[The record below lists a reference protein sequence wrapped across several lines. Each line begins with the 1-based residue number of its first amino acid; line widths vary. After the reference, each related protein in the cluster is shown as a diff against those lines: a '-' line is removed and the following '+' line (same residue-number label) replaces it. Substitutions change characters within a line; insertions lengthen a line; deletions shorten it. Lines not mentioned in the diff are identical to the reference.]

1 MDDILKEFLTESME
15 GLDLLDTKFVMLEQ
29 NPDDRDT
36 LASIFRTIHTIKGT
50 CGFLG
55 FGHLEKLT
63 HAGENLLSLLRDGK
77 LQFTREIASALLNM
91 LDAVRT
97 MLGEVERT
105 GGDGEEGYEALI
117 ETLHRLKE
125 GGGATP
131 VSESPTLE
139 SVLLDEP
146 PPTADNPP
154 EPATADFFL
163 EAAPHSEADPA
174 SPAPDDIFLE
184 APPAADLLPAL
195 PPISSTP
202 KGKAPAKAN
211 SASSALPDNL
221 IFFGEPPAKPTVPAP
236 TPAPATV
243 ARPAPATPT
252 PAPKAEPAPATPE
265 RASAVSTA
273 PAAAASA
280 PPTIADS
287 SIRVDVPLLDKL
299 MNLVGEL
306 VLARN
311 QILEYSVLQ
320 ENPPLLAA
328 SQRLNLITSELQEGI
343 MRTRMQPIN
352 NIWAKFPRV
361 VRDLSVSCGKQVRVD
376 MEGKETELDKSLIEA
391 MKDPLTHL
399 IRNAI
404 DHGVELPAIRQ
415 ANGKPAEG
423 CLAMRAYHEGGQVHI
438 EIGDDGAGINPI
450 KLRDKAL
457 EKGLIT
463 QERATVMS
471 DQDIRRLIFLP
482 GFSTAEKITNI
493 SGRGVG
499 MDVVKTNIE
508 KIGGVIDLE
517 SELGRGTTFKIR
529 IPLTLAIVPALI
541 VTSGKQRF
549 AIPQVNLLE
558 LIRVNEEQR
567 ATAIEY
573 VHSNPVYRLR
583 GKLLPIVH
591 LNRELALN
599 SGSTS
604 GVINIV
610 VLQAGQHQFGLV
622 VDQINDT
629 QEIVVKPLDKV
640 LQDIPVFAG
649 ATIMG
654 DGRVALIL
662 DVLGIAQQA
671 RVLSDGHDQPLS
683 AHAREAKE
691 HEAERQTLLVVRSPG
706 NGRLAIPL
714 APVSRLEEIE
724 LDQVE
729 GAGDID
735 VVQYRGQILPLLRLR
750 DILSERR
757 SFDRSFGAED
767 SGVNTRLL
775 QVIVFG
781 DGARRIGLVVDEI
794 LDIIQGVFEIK
805 GRSTRSGVAST
816 LVIQGRV
823 TELFDVQGFLQH
835 AAPLLALVEEA

>member
-105 GGDGEEGYEALI
+105 GGDGEEGYEDLI
-117 ETLHRLKE
+117 DTLHRLKE
-125 GGGATP
+125 GGATS
-131 VSESPTLE
+131 VSESPVLE
-139 SVLLDEP
+139 SVPPDEP

-163 EAAPHSEADPA
+163 EAAPHSAADTA

-184 APPAADLLPAL
+184 APPAASLLPAL
-195 PPISSTP
+195 PPISSAP
-202 KGKAPAKAN
+202 KAKAAAKAS

-221 IFFGEPPAKPTVPAP
+221 IFFGEPPAKPPAPAP
-236 TPAPATV
+236 TPAPA
-243 ARPAPATPT
+243 AAIRPAPAT
-252 PAPKAEPAPATPE
+252 PAPKAEPAPAAPE
-265 RASAVSTA
+265 RSSAVSAA
-273 PAAAASA
+273 PAAPAGA

-463 QERATVMS
+463 QERAAVMS

-671 RVLSDGHDQPLS
+671 RVLSDSHDQHLS

-729 GAGDID
+729 GAGDVD
-735 VVQYRGQILPLLRLR
+735 VVQYRGQILPLIRLR

-767 SGVNTRLL
+767 GGANTKLL

>member
-1 MDDILKEFLTESME
+1 MDDILKEFLTESLE
-15 GLDLLDTKFVMLEQ
+15 GLDQLDTKFVLLEQ
-29 NPDDRDT
+29 NPEDRDT
-36 LASIFRTIHTIKGT
+36 LASIFRTVHTIKGT

-77 LQFTREIASALLNM
+77 LQFSREIASALLNM

-105 GGDGEEGYEALI
+105 GGDGEEAYADLI
-117 ETLHRLKE
+117 ETLNRLKT
-125 GGGATP
+125 GGTGASADSAASP
-131 VSESPTLE
+131 VAIL
-139 SVLLDEP
+139 
-146 PPTADNPP
+146 AP
-154 EPATADFFL
+154 EI
-163 EAAPHSEADPA
+163 PA
-174 SPAPDDIFLE
+174 SPINE
-184 APPAADLLPAL
+184 APASADCEFLLAPAADVLFNAVEKTPPDTEATFSPASQPAL
-195 PPISSTP
+195 
-202 KGKAPAKAN
+202 
-211 SASSALPDNL
+211 DNL
-221 IFFGEPPAKPTVPAP
+221 IFFGVP
-236 TPAPATV
+236 
-243 ARPAPATPT
+243 
-252 PAPKAEPAPATPE
+252 EPAPSVPE
-265 RASAVSTA
+265 
-273 PAAAASA
+273 PAAAAVPMPAVSA
-280 PPTIADS
+280 PQPPAEPISPPPERAGPAPVAPSNGAPTIAES

-311 QILEYSVLQ
+311 QILEYSTLQ
-320 ENPPLLAA
+320 ENVPLLAA

-361 VRDLSVSCGKQVRVD
+361 VRDLSVSCGKQVRVE

-404 DHGVELPAIRQ
+404 DHGVELPAIRR
-415 ANGKPAEG
+415 ADGKPEEG
-423 CLAMRAYHEGGQVHI
+423 RLSMRAYHEGGQVHI
-438 EIGDDGAGINPI
+438 EIGDDGAGINPG
-450 KLRDKAL
+450 KLRNKAL
-457 EKGLIT
+457 ERGLIT
-463 QERATVMS
+463 AERALTMT

-517 SELGRGTTFKIR
+517 SELGHGTTFKIR

-541 VTSGKQRF
+541 ITSGKERF

-558 LIRVNEEQR
+558 LIRINEEQR
-567 ATAIEY
+567 STAIEY

-591 LNRELALN
+591 LNRELRLAPARA
-599 SGSTS
+599 T

-671 RVLSDGHDQPLS
+671 HILSESHDQGIS
-683 AHAREAKE
+683 AQLREARARA
-691 HEAERQTLLVVRSPG
+691 AERQTLLLVRSPG
-706 NGRLAIPL
+706 NSRLAIPL
-714 APVSRLEEIE
+714 APVARLEEIPV
-724 LDQVE
+724 DQVE
-729 GAGDID
+729 SAGDVD
-735 VVQYRGQILPLLRLR
+735 VVQYRGQILPLIHLR

-757 SFDRSFGAED
+757 SFNRLAEAGGAAAD
-767 SGVNTRLL
+767 ANLL
-775 QVIVFG
+775 QAIVFG
-781 DGARRIGLVVDEI
+781 DGVRQVGLIVDEI
-794 LDIIQGVFEIK
+794 LDIIQDVFEVK
-805 GRSTRSGVAST
+805 GRATRNGVSGT

-823 TELFDVQGFLQH
+823 TELFDVDSFLRRV
-835 AAPLLALVEEA
+835 APLLALVEEV

>member
-1 MDDILKEFLTESME
+1 MDDILKEFLTESLE

-29 NPDDRDT
+29 NPNDRDT

-77 LQFTREIASALLNM
+77 LSFNQEIASALLNM

-105 GGDGEEGYEALI
+105 GGDGEEGYSGLI
-117 ETLHRLKE
+117 ELLNRLKE
-125 GGGATP
+125 GGAT
-131 VSESPTLE
+131 S
-139 SVLLDEP
+139 
-146 PPTADNPP
+146 PPTVVSIPTPTAATSEPLPDYFLAPVDP
-154 EPATADFFL
+154 EPQV
-163 EAAPHSEADPA
+163 PPDPPFTPEQ
-174 SPAPDDIFLE
+174 PAPDNN
-184 APPAADLLPAL
+184 AATPATRF
-195 PPISSTP
+195 S
-202 KGKAPAKAN
+202 N
-211 SASSALPDNL
+211 NL
-221 IFFGEPPAKPTVPAP
+221 IFFAEPEPPAHSVPPLPLPPPEPEPAPSRVSAPPPPATDSATATIDRSSSLPTPPPAP
-236 TPAPATV
+236 TTGGGAL
-243 ARPAPATPT
+243 
-252 PAPKAEPAPATPE
+252 
-265 RASAVSTA
+265 
-273 PAAAASA
+273 
-280 PPTIADS
+280 TIAES
-287 SIRVDVPLLDKL
+287 SIRVDIPLLDKL

-320 ENPPLLAA
+320 ENSPLLAA

-361 VRDLSVSCGKQVRVD
+361 VRDLSVSCGKQVRVE
-376 MEGKETELDKSLIEA
+376 MEGKETELDKTLIEA

-404 DHGVELPAIRQ
+404 DHGVELPAVRR
-415 ANGKPAEG
+415 ASGKSDEG
-423 CLAMRAYHEGGQVHI
+423 QLSMRAYHEGGQVHI
-438 EIGDDGAGINPI
+438 EIGDDGAGINPV
-450 KLRDKAL
+450 KLRNKAL

-463 QERATVMS
+463 PERAATMT

-517 SELGRGTTFKIR
+517 SELGHGTTFKIR

-541 VTSGKQRF
+541 ITSGKERF

-567 ATAIEY
+567 NAAIEY

-591 LNRELALN
+591 LNRELRLSNVRA
-599 SGSTS
+599 G
-604 GVINIV
+604 GVTNIV

-671 RVLSDGHDQPLS
+671 RLLSDSHDQNVSSQLLE
-683 AHAREAKE
+683 AHCHAAD
-691 HEAERQTLLVVRSPG
+691 RQTLLLVRSPG
-706 NGRLAIPL
+706 NSRLAIPL
-714 APVSRLEEIE
+714 GPVSRLEEVP

-729 GAGDID
+729 AAGDVD
-735 VVQYRGQILPLLRLR
+735 VIQYRGQILPLIHLH

-757 SFDRSFGAED
+757 AYNRVTDPD
-767 SGVNTRLL
+767 SSHANTNLL

-781 DGARRIGLVVDEI
+781 DRSCQVGLIVDEI
-794 LDIIQGVFEIK
+794 LDIIQDVFEVK
-805 GRSTRSGVAST
+805 GRSTRTGVSST

-823 TELFDVQGFLQH
+823 TELFDVEHFLRRV
-835 AAPLLALVEEA
+835 APLLALTEEV

>member
-1 MDDILKEFLTESME
+1 MDDILKEFLTESLE
-15 GLDLLDTKFVMLEQ
+15 GLDQLDTKFVLLEQ
-29 NPDDRDT
+29 NPEDRDT
-36 LASIFRTIHTIKGT
+36 LASIFRTVHTIKGT

-77 LQFTREIASALLNM
+77 LQFSREIASALLNM

-105 GGDGEEGYEALI
+105 GGDGEESYADLI
-117 ETLHRLKE
+117 ETLNRLKT
-125 GGGATP
+125 GGASASAGSAASP
-131 VSESPTLE
+131 VTIPAPEIPASPINEAPAGAHCEFLLAPAAD
-139 SVLLDEP
+139 VLLDAVEKTP
-146 PPTADNPP
+146 PDA
-154 EPATADFFL
+154 EATF
-163 EAAPHSEADPA
+163 SPA
-174 SPAPDDIFLE
+174 SQ
-184 APPAADLLPAL
+184 PAL
-195 PPISSTP
+195 
-202 KGKAPAKAN
+202 
-211 SASSALPDNL
+211 DNL
-221 IFFGEPPAKPTVPAP
+221 IFFGVP
-236 TPAPATV
+236 
-243 ARPAPATPT
+243 
-252 PAPKAEPAPATPE
+252 EPAPSVPEPAATAPMPTASAPQPPAEPISPPPE
-265 RASAVSTA
+265 RASPA
-273 PAAAASA
+273 PVA
-280 PPTIADS
+280 PSNGAPTIAES

-311 QILEYSVLQ
+311 QILEYSTLQ
-320 ENPPLLAA
+320 ENVPLLAA

-361 VRDLSVSCGKQVRVD
+361 VRDLSVSCGKQVRVE

-404 DHGVELPAIRQ
+404 DHGVELPAIRR
-415 ANGKPAEG
+415 ADGKPEEG
-423 CLAMRAYHEGGQVHI
+423 RLSMRAYHEGGQVHI
-438 EIGDDGAGINPI
+438 EIGDDGAGINPG
-450 KLRDKAL
+450 KLRNKAL

-463 QERATVMS
+463 AERALTMT

-517 SELGRGTTFKIR
+517 SELGHGTTFKIR

-541 VTSGKQRF
+541 ITSGKERF

-558 LIRVNEEQR
+558 LIRINEEQR
-567 ATAIEY
+567 STAIEY

-591 LNRELALN
+591 LNRELRLAPARA
-599 SGSTS
+599 T

-671 RVLSDGHDQPLS
+671 HILSESHDQGVS
-683 AHAREAKE
+683 AQLREARAGA
-691 HEAERQTLLVVRSPG
+691 AERQTLLLVRSPG
-706 NGRLAIPL
+706 NSRLAIPL
-714 APVSRLEEIE
+714 APVSRLEEIPIN
-724 LDQVE
+724 QVE
-729 GAGDID
+729 SAGDVD
-735 VVQYRGQILPLLRLR
+735 VVQYRGQILPLIHLR

-757 SFDRSFGAED
+757 SFNRLVDAGGAPVD
-767 SGVNTRLL
+767 ANLL
-775 QVIVFG
+775 QAIVFG
-781 DGARRIGLVVDEI
+781 DGLRQVGLIVDEI
-794 LDIIQGVFEIK
+794 LDIIQDVFEVK
-805 GRSTRSGVAST
+805 GRATRNGVSGT

-823 TELFDVQGFLQH
+823 TELFDVEGFLRRV
-835 AAPLLALVEEA
+835 APLLALVEEV

>member
-1 MDDILKEFLTESME
+1 MDDILKEFLTESLE

-36 LASIFRTIHTIKGT
+36 LASIFRTVHTIKGT

-77 LQFTREIASALLNM
+77 LKFTREIASALLNM

-105 GGDGEEGYEALI
+105 GGDGEESYPGLI
-117 ETLHRLKE
+117 ETLNRLKE
-125 GGGATP
+125 GGNA
-131 VSESPTLE
+131 
-139 SVLLDEP
+139 
-146 PPTADNPP
+146 PPTAPP
-154 EPATADFFL
+154 V
-163 EAAPHSEADPA
+163 APPTL
-174 SPAPDDIFLE
+174 APDISQNSAADGIFLD
-184 APPAADLLPAL
+184 AASSTPDLLPPL
-195 PPISSTP
+195 PPAPTLPFPTTGGTDAAP
-202 KGKAPAKAN
+202 KTAPT
-211 SASSALPDNL
+211 SQALPDNL
-221 IFFGEPPAKPTVPAP
+221 FFFSEPEPPASETSPPPPEPAARAAPAVPISDPVPA
-236 TPAPATV
+236 
-243 ARPAPATPT
+243 
-252 PAPKAEPAPATPE
+252 E
-265 RASAVSTA
+265 RS
-273 PAAAASA
+273 SA
-280 PPTIADS
+280 PPSGGTLTPIAES

-320 ENPPLLAA
+320 ENSPLLAA

-343 MRTRMQPIN
+343 MRTRMQPIH
-352 NIWAKFPRV
+352 NIWSKFPRV
-361 VRDLSVSCGKQVRVD
+361 VRDLSVSCGKQVRVE

-404 DHGVELPAIRQ
+404 DHGVELPAIRR
-415 ANGKPAEG
+415 ANGKPEEG
-423 CLAMRAYHEGGQVHI
+423 RLSMRAYHEGGQVHI
-438 EIGDDGAGINPI
+438 EIGDDGAGINPG
-450 KLRDKAL
+450 KLRNKAL

-463 QERATVMS
+463 PERATTMS

-517 SELGRGTTFKIR
+517 SELGHGTTFKIR

-541 VTSGKQRF
+541 ITTGKERF

-567 ATAIEY
+567 NTAIEY

-591 LNRELALN
+591 LNRELRLTTA
-599 SGSTS
+599 STS
-604 GVINIV
+604 SVINIV

-671 RVLSDGHDQPLS
+671 KVLSDTHDPSLS
-683 AHAREAKE
+683 AQLRAGRTRT
-691 HEAERQTLLVVRSPG
+691 AERQTLLLVRSPG
-706 NGRLAIPL
+706 NSRLAIPL
-714 APVSRLEEIE
+714 GPVSRLEEIPM
-724 LDQVE
+724 DQVE
-729 GAGDID
+729 TAGEVD
-735 VVQYRGQILPLLRLR
+735 VVQYRGQILPLIHLR
-750 DILSERR
+750 DILAERR
-757 SFDRSFGAED
+757 SFNRLSASEGS
-767 SGVNTRLL
+767 SGSADLL

-781 DGARRIGLVVDEI
+781 DSTCQVGLIVDEI
-794 LDIIQGVFEIK
+794 LDIIQDVFEIK
-805 GRSTRSGVAST
+805 GRSTRTGVSST

-823 TELFDVQGFLQH
+823 TELFDVESFLRRV
-835 AAPLLALVEEA
+835 APLLASVEEV

>member
-1 MDDILKEFLTESME
+1 MDEIIKEFLTESLE
-15 GLDLLDTKFVMLEQ
+15 GLDQLDTKFVTLEQ

-36 LASIFRTIHTIKGT
+36 LAGIFRTVHTIKGT

-55 FGHLEKLT
+55 FSRLEKLT

-77 LQFTREIASALLNM
+77 LSFNQEIATALLAM

-97 MLGEVERT
+97 ILSEVERT
-105 GGDGEEGYEALI
+105 ETDGEEDYPALI

-125 GGGATP
+125 GGGVA
-131 VSESPTLE
+131 
-139 SVLLDEP
+139 P
-146 PPTADNPP
+146 PPTPPAKTAPSPTPSTTEAVPSPVVAPPPHLPPVNIIPPPPKPADPAPQAVITPVAALP
-154 EPATADFFL
+154 EPA
-163 EAAPHSEADPA
+163 
-174 SPAPDDIFLE
+174 
-184 APPAADLLPAL
+184 
-195 PPISSTP
+195 PIIQEHP
-202 KGKAPAKAN
+202 VAG
-211 SASSALPDNL
+211 
-221 IFFGEPPAKPTVPAP
+221 PAP
-236 TPAPATV
+236 TASPPAV
-243 ARPAPATPT
+243 
-252 PAPKAEPAPATPE
+252 
-265 RASAVSTA
+265 
-273 PAAAASA
+273 
-280 PPTIADS
+280 ADS

-311 QILEYSVLQ
+311 QILEYTILQ
-320 ENPPLLAA
+320 ENPPLQAA

-352 NIWAKFPRV
+352 NIWAKFPRI
-361 VRDLSVSCGKQVRVD
+361 VRDLALSCDKQVRVI

-399 IRNAI
+399 VRNAV
-404 DHGVELPAIRQ
+404 DHGVELPAVRRS
-415 ANGKPAEG
+415 AGKPEEG
-423 CLAMRAYHEGGQVHI
+423 CLLMRAYHEGGQVHI
-438 EIGDDGAGINPI
+438 EIADDGAGINPI
-450 KLRDKAL
+450 KLRNKAL
-457 EKGLIT
+457 ERGLIT
-463 QERATVMS
+463 PERAGTMS
-471 DQDIRRLIFLP
+471 DQDLRRLIFLA

-517 SELGRGTTFKIR
+517 SELGRGSTFKIR

-541 VTSGKQRF
+541 ITSGGERF

-558 LIRVNEEQR
+558 LIRINEEQR
-567 ATAIEY
+567 GVAIEY

-591 LNRELALN
+591 LNRELELVAGRSN
-599 SGSTS
+599 A
-604 GVINIV
+604 VNIV

-671 RVLSDGHDQPLS
+671 RILSESHDHNVAAQQ
-683 AHAREAKE
+683 REARDRDG
-691 HEAERQTLLVVRSPG
+691 ERQTLLLVRSPG

-714 APVSRLEEIE
+714 APVSRLEEFPA
-724 LDQVE
+724 DQVE
-729 GAGDID
+729 SAGEVD
-735 VVQYRGQILPLLRLR
+735 VIQYRGQILPLIRLK
-750 DILSERR
+750 DILGERR
-757 SFDRSFGAED
+757 TADRLAHAESD
-767 SGVNTRLL
+767 VPTSDLL
-775 QVIVFG
+775 EVIVFG
-781 DGARRIGLVVDEI
+781 DGARRVGLAVDEI
-794 LDIIQGVFEIK
+794 IDIVQDVFEIK
-805 GRSTRSGVAST
+805 GRSTRSGVAGT
-816 LVIQGRV
+816 LVIQNRV
-823 TELFDVQGFLQH
+823 TELFDVQGFLHQVE
-835 AAPLLALVEEA
+835 PLLALAEEA

>member
-1 MDDILKEFLTESME
+1 MDDILKEFLTESLE
-15 GLDLLDTKFVMLEQ
+15 GLDQLDTKFVLLEQ
-29 NPDDRDT
+29 NPEDRDT
-36 LASIFRTIHTIKGT
+36 LASIFRTVHTIKGT

-77 LQFTREIASALLNM
+77 LQFSREIASALLNM

-105 GGDGEEGYEALI
+105 GGDGEEAYADLI
-117 ETLHRLKE
+117 ETLNRLKT
-125 GGGATP
+125 GGAGASTGLAASP
-131 VSESPTLE
+131 VTIPAPEIPASPINEAPAGAHCEFLLAPAAD
-139 SVLLDEP
+139 VLLDAVEKTP
-146 PPTADNPP
+146 PDAG
-154 EPATADFFL
+154 ATF
-163 EAAPHSEADPA
+163 SPA
-174 SPAPDDIFLE
+174 SQ
-184 APPAADLLPAL
+184 PAL
-195 PPISSTP
+195 
-202 KGKAPAKAN
+202 
-211 SASSALPDNL
+211 DNL
-221 IFFGEPPAKPTVPAP
+221 IFFGVPEPVALAPEPAAATAPMPTASAPQPPA
-236 TPAPATV
+236 
-243 ARPAPATPT
+243 
-252 PAPKAEPAPATPE
+252 EPVSPPPE
-265 RASAVSTA
+265 RAGPA
-273 PAAAASA
+273 PVA
-280 PPTIADS
+280 PSNGAPTIAES

-311 QILEYSVLQ
+311 QILEYSTLQ
-320 ENPPLLAA
+320 ENVPLLAA

-361 VRDLSVSCGKQVRVD
+361 VRDLSVSCGKQVRVE

-404 DHGVELPAIRQ
+404 DHGVELPAIRR
-415 ANGKPAEG
+415 ADGKPEEG
-423 CLAMRAYHEGGQVHI
+423 RLSMRAYHEGGQVHI
-438 EIGDDGAGINPI
+438 EIGDDGAGINPG
-450 KLRDKAL
+450 KLRNKAL

-463 QERATVMS
+463 AERALTMT

-517 SELGRGTTFKIR
+517 SELGHGTTFKIR

-541 VTSGKQRF
+541 ITSGKERF

-558 LIRVNEEQR
+558 LIRINEEQR
-567 ATAIEY
+567 STAIEY

-591 LNRELALN
+591 LNRELRLAPARA
-599 SGSTS
+599 T

-671 RVLSDGHDQPLS
+671 HILSESHDQGIS
-683 AHAREAKE
+683 AQLREARARA
-691 HEAERQTLLVVRSPG
+691 AERQTLLLVRSPG
-706 NGRLAIPL
+706 NSRLAIPL
-714 APVSRLEEIE
+714 APVSRLEEIPV
-724 LDQVE
+724 DQVE
-729 GAGDID
+729 SAGDVD
-735 VVQYRGQILPLLRLR
+735 VVQYRGQILPLIHLR

-757 SFDRSFGAED
+757 SFNRLAEAGGAAAD
-767 SGVNTRLL
+767 ANLL
-775 QVIVFG
+775 QAIVFG
-781 DGARRIGLVVDEI
+781 DGVRQVGLIVDEI
-794 LDIIQGVFEIK
+794 LDIIQDVFEVK
-805 GRSTRSGVAST
+805 GRATRNGVSGT

-823 TELFDVQGFLQH
+823 TELFDVDSFLRRV
-835 AAPLLALVEEA
+835 APLLALVEEV

>member
-1 MDDILKEFLTESME
+1 MDDILKEFLTESLE
-15 GLDLLDTKFVMLEQ
+15 GLDQLDTKFVLLEQ
-29 NPDDRDT
+29 NPEDRDT
-36 LASIFRTIHTIKGT
+36 LASIFRTVHTIKGT

-77 LQFTREIASALLNM
+77 LQFSREIASALLNM

-105 GGDGEEGYEALI
+105 GGDGEESYADLI
-117 ETLHRLKE
+117 ETLNRLKT
-125 GGGATP
+125 GGASASAGSAASP
-131 VSESPTLE
+131 VTIPAPEIPASPINEAPAGAHCEFLLAPAAD
-139 SVLLDEP
+139 VLLDAVEKTP
-146 PPTADNPP
+146 PDA
-154 EPATADFFL
+154 EATF
-163 EAAPHSEADPA
+163 SPA
-174 SPAPDDIFLE
+174 SQ
-184 APPAADLLPAL
+184 PAL
-195 PPISSTP
+195 
-202 KGKAPAKAN
+202 
-211 SASSALPDNL
+211 DNL
-221 IFFGEPPAKPTVPAP
+221 IFFGVP
-236 TPAPATV
+236 
-243 ARPAPATPT
+243 
-252 PAPKAEPAPATPE
+252 EPAPSVPDPAATAPMPTASAPQPPAEPISPPPE
-265 RASAVSTA
+265 RASPA
-273 PAAAASA
+273 PVA
-280 PPTIADS
+280 PSNGAPTIAES

-311 QILEYSVLQ
+311 QILEYSTLQ
-320 ENPPLLAA
+320 ENVPLLAA

-361 VRDLSVSCGKQVRVD
+361 VRDLSVSCGKQVRVE

-404 DHGVELPAIRQ
+404 DHGVELPAIRR
-415 ANGKPAEG
+415 ADGKPEEG
-423 CLAMRAYHEGGQVHI
+423 RLSMRAYHEGGQVHI
-438 EIGDDGAGINPI
+438 EIGDDGAGINPG
-450 KLRDKAL
+450 KLRNKAL

-463 QERATVMS
+463 AERALTMT

-517 SELGRGTTFKIR
+517 SELGHGTTFKIR

-541 VTSGKQRF
+541 ITSGKERF

-558 LIRVNEEQR
+558 LIRINEEQR
-567 ATAIEY
+567 STAIEY

-591 LNRELALN
+591 LNRELRLAPARA
-599 SGSTS
+599 T

-671 RVLSDGHDQPLS
+671 HILSESHDQGIS
-683 AHAREAKE
+683 AQLREARARA
-691 HEAERQTLLVVRSPG
+691 AERQTLLLVRSPG
-706 NGRLAIPL
+706 NSRLAIPL
-714 APVSRLEEIE
+714 APVSRLEEIPV
-724 LDQVE
+724 DQVE
-729 GAGDID
+729 SAGDVD
-735 VVQYRGQILPLLRLR
+735 VVQYRGQILPLIHLR

-757 SFDRSFGAED
+757 SFNRLAEAGGAAAD
-767 SGVNTRLL
+767 TNLL
-775 QVIVFG
+775 QAIVFG
-781 DGARRIGLVVDEI
+781 DGVRQVGLIVDEI
-794 LDIIQGVFEIK
+794 LDIIQDVFEVK
-805 GRSTRSGVAST
+805 GRATRNGVSGT

-823 TELFDVQGFLQH
+823 TELFDVDSFLRRV
-835 AAPLLALVEEA
+835 APLLALVEEV

>member
-1 MDDILKEFLTESME
+1 MDDILKEFLTESLE
-15 GLDLLDTKFVMLEQ
+15 GLDQLDTKFVLLEQ
-29 NPDDRDT
+29 NPEDRET
-36 LASIFRTIHTIKGT
+36 LASIFRTVHTIKGT

-77 LQFTREIASALLNM
+77 LQFSREIASALLNM

-105 GGDGEEGYEALI
+105 GGDGEEAYPDLI
-117 ETLHRLKE
+117 ETLHRLKT
-125 GGGATP
+125 GGAAAH
-131 VSESPTLE
+131 SP
-139 SVLLDEP
+139 
-146 PPTADNPP
+146 
-154 EPATADFFL
+154 
-163 EAAPHSEADPA
+163 PA
-174 SPAPDDIFLE
+174 SPIVPSPEILSTPMSETATGEAGDFLL
-184 APPAADLLPAL
+184 APAAGAYPDAADPLSVEAG
-195 PPISSTP
+195 TN
-202 KGKAPAKAN
+202 AN
-211 SASSALPDNL
+211 PLAQPTADNL
-221 IFFGEPPAKPTVPAP
+221 IFFGLPEPTAAVPEPIIPAVAASSPP
-236 TPAPATV
+236 TPAPLAE
-243 ARPAPATPT
+243 AMAPAP
-252 PAPKAEPAPATPE
+252 E
-265 RASAVSTA
+265 R
-273 PAAAASA
+273 PNSA
-280 PPTIADS
+280 PVAPGSGAPTIAES

-311 QILEYSVLQ
+311 QILEYSTLQ
-320 ENPPLLAA
+320 ENAPLQAA

-361 VRDLSVSCGKQVRVD
+361 VRDLSVSCGKQVRVE

-415 ANGKPAEG
+415 ADGKPEEG
-423 CLAMRAYHEGGQVHI
+423 LLSMRAYHEGGQVHI
-438 EIGDDGAGINPI
+438 EIGDDGAGINPG
-450 KLRDKAL
+450 KLRNKAL

-463 QERATVMS
+463 AERATTMT

-517 SELGRGTTFKIR
+517 SELGHGTTFKIR

-541 VTSGKQRF
+541 ITSGKERF

-567 ATAIEY
+567 SSAIEY

-591 LNRELALN
+591 LNRELRLAPARA
-599 SGSTS
+599 T

-671 RVLSDGHDQPLS
+671 HILSESHDQGVS
-683 AHAREAKE
+683 AQLREARSRTS
-691 HEAERQTLLVVRSPG
+691 ERQTLLLVRSPG
-706 NGRLAIPL
+706 NSRLAIPL
-714 APVSRLEEIE
+714 APVSRLEEIPI
-724 LDQVE
+724 DQVE
-729 GAGDID
+729 SAGEVD
-735 VVQYRGQILPLLRLR
+735 VVQYRGQILPLIHLR

-757 SFDRSFGAED
+757 SFNRLVDAGAASVD
-767 SGVNTRLL
+767 ANLL
-775 QVIVFG
+775 QAIVFG
-781 DGARRIGLVVDEI
+781 DGVRQVGLIVDEI
-794 LDIIQGVFEIK
+794 LDIIQDVFEVK
-805 GRSTRSGVAST
+805 GRATRNGVSGT

-823 TELFDVQGFLQH
+823 TELFDVEGFLRRV
-835 AAPLLALVEEA
+835 APLLALVEEV

>member
-1 MDDILKEFLTESME
+1 MDEIIREFLTESLE
-15 GLDLLDTKFVMLEQ
+15 GLDQLDTKFVTLEQ

-36 LASIFRTIHTIKGT
+36 LASIFRTVHTIKGT

-55 FGHLEKLT
+55 FNRLEKLA

-77 LQFTREIASALLNM
+77 LSFNQEIATALLAM

-105 GGDGEEGYEALI
+105 EGDGEESYPALI

-125 GGGATP
+125 GDAA
-131 VSESPTLE
+131 
-139 SVLLDEP
+139 P
-146 PPTADNPP
+146 PPALPAVEAAPLPVAIDQPVAAQPPPAPVIAPTAPQPPPAPPAVSASVAASP
-154 EPATADFFL
+154 EPAPVIPERLA
-163 EAAPHSEADPA
+163 
-174 SPAPDDIFLE
+174 
-184 APPAADLLPAL
+184 APPAP
-195 PPISSTP
+195 S
-202 KGKAPAKAN
+202 AN
-211 SASSALPDNL
+211 
-221 IFFGEPPAKPTVPAP
+221 PPA
-236 TPAPATV
+236 
-243 ARPAPATPT
+243 
-252 PAPKAEPAPATPE
+252 
-265 RASAVSTA
+265 
-273 PAAAASA
+273 
-280 PPTIADS
+280 IADS

-311 QILEYSVLQ
+311 QILEYTILQ
-320 ENPPLLAA
+320 ENPPLQAA

-361 VRDLSVSCGKQVRVD
+361 VRDLALSCGKQVRVD

-399 IRNAI
+399 VRNAV
-404 DHGVELPAIRQ
+404 DHGVELPAVRRS
-415 ANGKPAEG
+415 AGKPEEG
-423 CLAMRAYHEGGQVHI
+423 RLLMRAYHEGGQVHI
-438 EIGDDGAGINPI
+438 EIADDGAGINPI
-450 KLRDKAL
+450 KLRNKAL
-457 EKGLIT
+457 ERGLIT
-463 QERATVMS
+463 QERAGSMS
-471 DQDIRRLIFLP
+471 DQDFRRLIFLA

-517 SELGRGTTFKIR
+517 SELGRGSIFKIR

-541 VTSGKQRF
+541 ITSGGERF

-558 LIRVNEEQR
+558 LIRINEEQR
-567 ATAIEY
+567 GAAIEY

-591 LNRELALN
+591 LNRELELTPGRSSA
-599 SGSTS
+599 
-604 GVINIV
+604 VNIV

-640 LQDIPVFAG
+640 LQDVPVFAG

-662 DVLGIAQQA
+662 DVLGVAQQA
-671 RVLSDGHDQPLS
+671 RILNESHDHNVATHP
-683 AHAREAKE
+683 
-691 HEAERQTLLVVRSPG
+691 HEARDRNSERQTLLLVRSPG

-714 APVSRLEEIE
+714 APVSRLEEFPA
-724 LDQVE
+724 DQVE
-729 GAGDID
+729 SAGEID
-735 VVQYRGQILPLLRLR
+735 VIQYRGQILPLIRLQ

-757 SFDRSFGAED
+757 TPDRLAHAE
-767 SGVNTRLL
+767 VNVPTSNLL
-775 QVIVFG
+775 EVIVFG
-781 DGARRIGLVVDEI
+781 DGARRIGLAVDEI
-794 LDIIQGVFEIK
+794 IDIVQDVFEIK
-805 GRSTRSGVAST
+805 GRSTRKGVAGT
-816 LVIQGRV
+816 LVIQNRV
-823 TELFDVQGFLQH
+823 TELFDVQGFLRQ
-835 AAPLLALVEEA
+835 AEPLLAMAEEA

>member
-1 MDDILKEFLTESME
+1 MDDILKEFLTESLE
-15 GLDLLDTKFVMLEQ
+15 GLDQLDTKFVLLEQ
-29 NPDDRDT
+29 NPEDRET
-36 LASIFRTIHTIKGT
+36 LASIFRTVHTIKGT

-77 LQFTREIASALLNM
+77 LQFSREIASALLNM

-105 GGDGEEGYEALI
+105 GGDGEEAYPDLI
-117 ETLHRLKE
+117 ETLHRLKT
-125 GGGATP
+125 GGAAAD
-131 VSESPTLE
+131 SP
-139 SVLLDEP
+139 
-146 PPTADNPP
+146 
-154 EPATADFFL
+154 
-163 EAAPHSEADPA
+163 PA
-174 SPAPDDIFLE
+174 SPVTMPSPEILSTPISETPTGQAGDFLLAPE
-184 APPAADLLPAL
+184 ASAYPDAADHFPVEAETNPNPPAQPAL
-195 PPISSTP
+195 
-202 KGKAPAKAN
+202 
-211 SASSALPDNL
+211 DNL
-221 IFFGEPPAKPTVPAP
+221 IFFGLPEPAAAVPELVIPAVAASTPP
-236 TPAPATV
+236 TPAPPTEAIS
-243 ARPAPATPT
+243 PAPERPG
-252 PAPKAEPAPATPE
+252 PAPV
-265 RASAVSTA
+265 ASGSGA
-273 PAAAASA
+273 
-280 PPTIADS
+280 PTIAES

-311 QILEYSVLQ
+311 QILEYSTLQ
-320 ENPPLLAA
+320 ENAPLQAA

-361 VRDLSVSCGKQVRVD
+361 VRDLSVSCGKQVRVE

-404 DHGVELPAIRQ
+404 DHGVELPTIRQ
-415 ANGKPAEG
+415 ADGKPEEG
-423 CLAMRAYHEGGQVHI
+423 LLSMRAYHEGGQVHI
-438 EIGDDGAGINPI
+438 EIGDDGAGINPG
-450 KLRDKAL
+450 KLRNKAL

-463 QERATVMS
+463 AERAATMT

-517 SELGRGTTFKIR
+517 SELGHGTTFKIR

-541 VTSGKQRF
+541 ITSGKERF

-567 ATAIEY
+567 STAIEY

-591 LNRELALN
+591 LNRELRLAPARA
-599 SGSTS
+599 T

-671 RVLSDGHDQPLS
+671 HILSESHDQGVS
-683 AHAREAKE
+683 AQLREARAGA
-691 HEAERQTLLVVRSPG
+691 AERQTLLLVRSPG
-706 NGRLAIPL
+706 NSRLAIPL
-714 APVSRLEEIE
+714 APVSRLEEIPIN
-724 LDQVE
+724 QVE
-729 GAGDID
+729 SAGDVD
-735 VVQYRGQILPLLRLR
+735 VVQYRGQILPLIHLR

-757 SFDRSFGAED
+757 SFNRLVDAGGAPVD
-767 SGVNTRLL
+767 ANLL
-775 QVIVFG
+775 QAIVFG
-781 DGARRIGLVVDEI
+781 DGLRQVGLIVDEI
-794 LDIIQGVFEIK
+794 LDIIQDVFEVK
-805 GRSTRSGVAST
+805 GRATRNGVSGT

-823 TELFDVQGFLQH
+823 TELFDVEGFLRRV
-835 AAPLLALVEEA
+835 APLLALVEEV

>member
-105 GGDGEEGYEALI
+105 GGDGEEGYEHLI
-117 ETLHRLKE
+117 DTLHRLKE
-125 GGGATP
+125 GGATS
-131 VSESPTLE
+131 VSESPVLE
-139 SVLLDEP
+139 SVPPDEP

-163 EAAPHSEADPA
+163 EAAPHSAADTA

-184 APPAADLLPAL
+184 APPAASLLPAL
-195 PPISSTP
+195 PPISSAP
-202 KGKAPAKAN
+202 KAKAAAKAS
-211 SASSALPDNL
+211 SASSALPDNV
-221 IFFGEPPAKPTVPAP
+221 IFFGEPPAKPPAPAP
-236 TPAPATV
+236 TPAPA
-243 ARPAPATPT
+243 AAIRPAPAT
-252 PAPKAEPAPATPE
+252 PAPKAEPAPAAPE
-265 RASAVSTA
+265 RSSAVSAA
-273 PAAAASA
+273 PAAPAGA

-463 QERATVMS
+463 QERAAVMS

-671 RVLSDGHDQPLS
+671 RVLSDSHDQHLS

-729 GAGDID
+729 GAGDVD
-735 VVQYRGQILPLLRLR
+735 VVQYRGQILPLIRLR

-767 SGVNTRLL
+767 GGANTKLL

>member
-1 MDDILKEFLTESME
+1 MDDILKEFLTESLE

-29 NPDDRDT
+29 NPNDRDT
-36 LASIFRTIHTIKGT
+36 LASIFITVHTIKGT

-77 LQFTREIASALLNM
+77 LSFNQDIASALLNM

-105 GGDGEEGYEALI
+105 GGDGDEGYSGLI
-117 ETLHRLKE
+117 EILNRLKE
-125 GGGATP
+125 GGSFSPAAVTPTPIPTDASAATVIANVP
-131 VSESPTLE
+131 
-139 SVLLDEP
+139 EP
-146 PPTADNPP
+146 LPDYFLVTPTAETQAPFCPSAD
-154 EPATADFFL
+154 EQATAT
-163 EAAPHSEADPA
+163 AASF
-174 SPAPDDIFLE
+174 S
-184 APPAADLLPAL
+184 
-195 PPISSTP
+195 
-202 KGKAPAKAN
+202 
-211 SASSALPDNL
+211 DNL
-221 IFFGEPPAKPTVPAP
+221 IFFAEPEPPARSAPPLPSPEPAPSRVVASPPPTTDNTTAVIERGSNPPPPPPAP
-236 TPAPATV
+236 TPCGA
-243 ARPAPATPT
+243 
-252 PAPKAEPAPATPE
+252 
-265 RASAVSTA
+265 
-273 PAAAASA
+273 
-280 PPTIADS
+280 PTIADS
-287 SIRVDVPLLDKL
+287 SIRVDIPLLDKL

-320 ENPPLLAA
+320 ENSPLLAA

-361 VRDLSVSCGKQVRVD
+361 VRDLSLSCGKQVRVE
-376 MEGKETELDKSLIEA
+376 MEGKETELDKTLIEA

-404 DHGVELPAIRQ
+404 DHGVELPAVRR
-415 ANGKPAEG
+415 ASGKPDEG
-423 CLAMRAYHEGGQVHI
+423 RLSMHAYHEGGQVHI

-450 KLRDKAL
+450 KLRNKAL

-463 QERATVMS
+463 PERAAAMT

-517 SELGRGTTFKIR
+517 SELGHGTTFKIR

-541 VTSGKQRF
+541 ITTGKERF

-567 ATAIEY
+567 SAAIEY

-591 LNRELALN
+591 LNRELRLSSARL
-599 SGSTS
+599 G
-604 GVINIV
+604 GVTNIV

-671 RVLSDGHDQPLS
+671 RLLSDSHDENVS
-683 AHAREAKE
+683 AQRREA
-691 HEAERQTLLVVRSPG
+691 HSHAADRQTLLLVRSPG
-706 NGRLAIPL
+706 NSRLAIPL
-714 APVSRLEEIE
+714 GPVSRLEEVP

-729 GAGDID
+729 AAGDVD
-735 VVQYRGQILPLLRLR
+735 VIQYRGQILPLIHLH

-757 SFDRSFGAED
+757 AYNRITDTESSHA
-767 SGVNTRLL
+767 NAHLL

-781 DGARRIGLVVDEI
+781 DRSCQVGLIVDEI
-794 LDIIQGVFEIK
+794 LDIIQDVFEIK
-805 GRSTRSGVAST
+805 GRSTRTGVSST

-823 TELFDVQGFLQH
+823 TELFDVEHFLRRV
-835 AAPLLALVEEA
+835 APLLALAEEV

>member
-1 MDDILKEFLTESME
+1 MDEIIKEFLTESLE
-15 GLDLLDTKFVMLEQ
+15 GLDQLDTKFVTLEQ

-36 LASIFRTIHTIKGT
+36 LASIFRTVHTIKGT

-55 FGHLEKLT
+55 FNRLEKLA

-77 LQFTREIASALLNM
+77 LSFNQEIATALLAM

-105 GGDGEEGYEALI
+105 EGDGEESYPALI

-125 GGGATP
+125 GDAA
-131 VSESPTLE
+131 
-139 SVLLDEP
+139 P
-146 PPTADNPP
+146 PPALPAVEAAPLPVAIDQPVAAQPPPAPVIAPTAPQPPPAPPAVSASVAASP
-154 EPATADFFL
+154 EPAPVIPERLA
-163 EAAPHSEADPA
+163 
-174 SPAPDDIFLE
+174 
-184 APPAADLLPAL
+184 APPAP
-195 PPISSTP
+195 S
-202 KGKAPAKAN
+202 AN
-211 SASSALPDNL
+211 
-221 IFFGEPPAKPTVPAP
+221 PPA
-236 TPAPATV
+236 
-243 ARPAPATPT
+243 
-252 PAPKAEPAPATPE
+252 
-265 RASAVSTA
+265 
-273 PAAAASA
+273 
-280 PPTIADS
+280 IADS

-311 QILEYSVLQ
+311 QILEYTILQ
-320 ENPPLLAA
+320 ENPPLQAA

-361 VRDLSVSCGKQVRVD
+361 VRDLALSCGKQVRVD

-399 IRNAI
+399 VRNAV
-404 DHGVELPAIRQ
+404 DHGVELPAVRRS
-415 ANGKPAEG
+415 AGKPEEG
-423 CLAMRAYHEGGQVHI
+423 RLLMRAYHEGGQVHI
-438 EIGDDGAGINPI
+438 EIADDGAGINPI
-450 KLRDKAL
+450 KLRNKAL
-457 EKGLIT
+457 ERGLIT
-463 QERATVMS
+463 QERAGSMS
-471 DQDIRRLIFLP
+471 DQDFRRLIFLA

-517 SELGRGTTFKIR
+517 SELGRGSIFKIR

-541 VTSGKQRF
+541 ITSGGERF

-558 LIRVNEEQR
+558 LIRINEEQR
-567 ATAIEY
+567 GAAIEY

-591 LNRELALN
+591 LNRELELTPGRSSA
-599 SGSTS
+599 
-604 GVINIV
+604 VNIV

-640 LQDIPVFAG
+640 LQDVPVFAG

-662 DVLGIAQQA
+662 DVLGVAQQA
-671 RVLSDGHDQPLS
+671 RILNESHDHNVATHP
-683 AHAREAKE
+683 
-691 HEAERQTLLVVRSPG
+691 HEARDRNSERQTLLLVRSPG

-714 APVSRLEEIE
+714 APVSRLEEFPA
-724 LDQVE
+724 DQVE
-729 GAGDID
+729 SAGEID
-735 VVQYRGQILPLLRLR
+735 VIQYRGQILPLIRLQ

-757 SFDRSFGAED
+757 TPDRLAHAE
-767 SGVNTRLL
+767 VNVPTSNLL
-775 QVIVFG
+775 EVIVFG
-781 DGARRIGLVVDEI
+781 DGARRIGLAVDEI
-794 LDIIQGVFEIK
+794 IDIVQDVFEIK
-805 GRSTRSGVAST
+805 GRSTRKGVAGT
-816 LVIQGRV
+816 LVIQNRV
-823 TELFDVQGFLQH
+823 TELFDVQGFLRQ
-835 AAPLLALVEEA
+835 AEPLLAMAEEA

>member
-1 MDDILKEFLTESME
+1 MDDILKEFLTESLE
-15 GLDLLDTKFVMLEQ
+15 GLDQLDTKFVLLEQ
-29 NPDDRDT
+29 NPEDRDT
-36 LASIFRTIHTIKGT
+36 LASIFRTVHTIKGT

-77 LQFTREIASALLNM
+77 LQFSREIASALLNM

-105 GGDGEEGYEALI
+105 GGDGEEAYADLI
-117 ETLHRLKE
+117 ETLNRLKT
-125 GGGATP
+125 GGVGASAGSAASP
-131 VSESPTLE
+131 VTIPALEIPASPINEAPAGADCEFLLAPAAD
-139 SVLLDEP
+139 VLLDAVEKAP
-146 PPTADNPP
+146 PDA
-154 EPATADFFL
+154 EATF
-163 EAAPHSEADPA
+163 SPA
-174 SPAPDDIFLE
+174 SQ
-184 APPAADLLPAL
+184 PAL
-195 PPISSTP
+195 
-202 KGKAPAKAN
+202 
-211 SASSALPDNL
+211 DNL
-221 IFFGEPPAKPTVPAP
+221 IFFGVPEPVPLAPEPAAATAPMPTASAPQPPA
-236 TPAPATV
+236 
-243 ARPAPATPT
+243 
-252 PAPKAEPAPATPE
+252 EPVSPPPE
-265 RASAVSTA
+265 RASPA
-273 PAAAASA
+273 PVA
-280 PPTIADS
+280 PSNGAPTIAES

-311 QILEYSVLQ
+311 QILEYSTLQ
-320 ENPPLLAA
+320 ENVPLLAA

-361 VRDLSVSCGKQVRVD
+361 VRDLSVSCGKQVRVE

-404 DHGVELPAIRQ
+404 DHGVELPAIRR
-415 ANGKPAEG
+415 ADGKPEEG
-423 CLAMRAYHEGGQVHI
+423 RLSMRAYHEGGQVHI
-438 EIGDDGAGINPI
+438 EIGDDGAGINPG
-450 KLRDKAL
+450 KLRNKAL

-463 QERATVMS
+463 AERALTMT

-517 SELGRGTTFKIR
+517 SELGHGTTFKIR

-541 VTSGKQRF
+541 ITSGKERF

-558 LIRVNEEQR
+558 LIRINEEQR
-567 ATAIEY
+567 STAIEY

-591 LNRELALN
+591 LNRELRLAPARA
-599 SGSTS
+599 T

-671 RVLSDGHDQPLS
+671 HILSESHDQGIS
-683 AHAREAKE
+683 AQLREARARA
-691 HEAERQTLLVVRSPG
+691 AERQTLLLVRSPG
-706 NGRLAIPL
+706 NSRLAIPL
-714 APVSRLEEIE
+714 APVSRLEEIPV
-724 LDQVE
+724 DQVE
-729 GAGDID
+729 SAGDVD
-735 VVQYRGQILPLLRLR
+735 VVQYRGQILPLIHLR

-757 SFDRSFGAED
+757 SFNRLAEAGGAAAD
-767 SGVNTRLL
+767 SNLL
-775 QVIVFG
+775 QAIVFG
-781 DGARRIGLVVDEI
+781 DGVRQVGLIVDEI
-794 LDIIQGVFEIK
+794 LDIIQDVFEVK
-805 GRSTRSGVAST
+805 GRATRNGVSGT

-823 TELFDVQGFLQH
+823 TELFDVDSFLRRV
-835 AAPLLALVEEA
+835 APLLALVEEV

>member
-1 MDDILKEFLTESME
+1 MDDILKEFLTESLE
-15 GLDLLDTKFVMLEQ
+15 GLDQLDTKFVLLEQ
-29 NPDDRDT
+29 NPEDRDT
-36 LASIFRTIHTIKGT
+36 LASIFRTVHTIKGT

-77 LQFTREIASALLNM
+77 LQFSREIASALLNM

-105 GGDGEEGYEALI
+105 GGDGEESYADLI
-117 ETLHRLKE
+117 ETLNRLKT
-125 GGGATP
+125 GGASASAGSAASP
-131 VSESPTLE
+131 VTIPAPEIPASPINEAPAGAHCEFLLAPAAD
-139 SVLLDEP
+139 VLLDAVEKTP
-146 PPTADNPP
+146 PDA
-154 EPATADFFL
+154 EATF
-163 EAAPHSEADPA
+163 SPA
-174 SPAPDDIFLE
+174 SQ
-184 APPAADLLPAL
+184 PAL
-195 PPISSTP
+195 
-202 KGKAPAKAN
+202 
-211 SASSALPDNL
+211 DNL
-221 IFFGEPPAKPTVPAP
+221 IFFGVP
-236 TPAPATV
+236 
-243 ARPAPATPT
+243 
-252 PAPKAEPAPATPE
+252 EPAPSVPEPAATAPMPTASAPQPPAEPISPPPE
-265 RASAVSTA
+265 RASPA
-273 PAAAASA
+273 PVA
-280 PPTIADS
+280 PSNGAPTIAES

-311 QILEYSVLQ
+311 QILEYSTLQ
-320 ENPPLLAA
+320 ENVPLLAA

-361 VRDLSVSCGKQVRVD
+361 VRDLSVSCGKQVRVE

-404 DHGVELPAIRQ
+404 DHGVELPAIRR
-415 ANGKPAEG
+415 ADGKPEEG
-423 CLAMRAYHEGGQVHI
+423 RLSMRAYHEGGQVHI
-438 EIGDDGAGINPI
+438 EIGDDGAGINPG
-450 KLRDKAL
+450 KLRNKAL

-463 QERATVMS
+463 AERALTMT

-517 SELGRGTTFKIR
+517 SELGHGTTFKIR